1 MVLIIR
7 IITILYLRHSFSECI
22 GILTIRIAIIYRER
36 KWKWTDIWTTKMRE
50 KNPYTI
56 C

>member
-1 MVLIIR
+1 M
-7 IITILYLRHSFSECI
+7 TFGYSFPECI

-36 KWKWTDIWTTKMRE
+36 KWTDIWTTKMRE